1 MKYLSRIFLRYC
13 ELLSRFMKWL
23 FGVLKRSSRR
33 LTADTSKAAYTW
45 GDEDEYSE
53 LAVSNIGA
61 SSSDIDTD
69 IHAYVRQGYAKGM
82 GSESGSESGG
92 YRQEV
97 YAKVRFDRYIGETD
111 RTLRYI

>member
-1 MKYLSRIFLRYC
+1 MSYPLFLRYC

-23 FGVLKRSSRR
+23 FELFGVLKRSSGR
-33 LTADTSKAAYTW
+33 LTADTSKSAYTW
-45 GDEDEYSE
+45 VDEDEYSE

-69 IHAYVRQGYAKGM
+69 IHAYVRQGYDS
-82 GSESGSESGG
+82 SESGS

-97 YAKVRFDRYIGETD
+97 YAKVRVDRYIGVTD
-111 RTLRYI
+111 RY